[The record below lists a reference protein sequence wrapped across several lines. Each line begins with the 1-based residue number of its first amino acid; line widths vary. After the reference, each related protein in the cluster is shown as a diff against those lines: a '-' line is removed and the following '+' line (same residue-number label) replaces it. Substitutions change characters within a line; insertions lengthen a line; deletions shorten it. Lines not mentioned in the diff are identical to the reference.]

1 MSITLLIKS
10 TFLSVN
16 LRTVEKRKIVTNHH
30 KRMNIVNIVLRH
42 TMNNNEKDYAKKVM
56 QISRLSETISD
67 RNRDGLLNSG
77 VKKINRD

>member
-1 MSITLLIKS
+1 MSITRLIKS

-16 LRTVEKRKIVTNHH
+16 LCTVEKRKILTNHH

-42 TMNNNEKDYAKKVM
+42 TMNNNEKDYAEKVM

-67 RNRDGLLNSG
+67 
-77 VKKINRD
+77 